1 MALLWLFVAVGLTG
15 WAVQRS
21 ARVGRL
27 AAPPR
32 YDDIQYFNDALRWLH
47 RWSELGPFDALLLFL
62 QDPPRA
68 PFPELLAAGAFA
80 IGGVDLAVPYLA
92 SFFIPWVALLWVGR
106 FASRAMTIERLLIGL
121 YVCTIPLLTVGV
133 TQFRPDP
140 FWGIVL
146 GGAMGLLLTE
156 PMVGA
161 STRHLIAVGASF
173 GAACLIKTS
182 TFPVTAA
189 ALCAGVVLGTIAD
202 RYARPADWSWRAAIR
217 AALIICATAALVVLP
232 YYALA
237 WRKIFDY
244 LYINALGRDVYIW
257 LTPGDR
263 WHHLTYYSFGPSGT
277 QMFGCQVPW
286 LLSMVAAGTVAAII
300 KAWAIGAPS
309 REPLVRLVAFTLG
322 VGVLYALPTI
332 VPTKS
337 PYFGAAFGAGLIFVT
352 VYSFVPLIEIFPQRV
367 GRVPVATV
375 ALVLLVAAG
384 ASAFRWPLAE
394 GRPGDPM
401 LADRTRLHRE
411 LVGALRAL
419 PPTAAP
425 RRLWVTAPAPITAAG
440 LQWMIDREG
449 LAVHVV
455 RKYREGD
462 LPALMREFADVD
474 LVFAQEEGGVYLSR
488 FAHHRMPAARMQGEI
503 LRALRERGDLR
514 IIATLREPGGK
525 ELYLFQRVRTG
536 AGLAE
541 DS

>member
-32 YDDIQYFNDALRWLH
+32 YDDIQYFNAALRWVH
-47 RWSELGPFDALLLFL
+47 RWNEFGPLDALTAFL

-156 PMVGA
+156 QIVGA
-161 STRHLIAVGASF
+161 TTRHLIAVGASF
-173 GAACLIKTS
+173 GVACLIKTS

-189 ALCAGVVLGTIAD
+189 ALCAGVVLGAIAD

-217 AALIICATAALVVLP
+217 SALIIGATAATVVLP

-237 WRKIFDY
+237 WRTIFDY
-244 LYINALGRDVYIW
+244 IHLNAVGRDVYIW
-257 LTPGDR
+257 LTPGD
-263 WHHLTYYSFGPSGT
+263 WWYHLTYYSFGGGGLT
-277 QMFGCQVPW
+277 MLGRQVPW
-286 LLSMVAAGTVAAII
+286 LLSMVAAGIVAAII
-300 KAWAIGAPS
+300 KAWAMGSPS

-337 PYFGAAFGAGLIFVT
+337 PYFGAAFGAGLIFLA
-352 VYSFVPLIEIFPQRV
+352 VYSIARLIEVFPQRV
-367 GRVPVATV
+367 GRVPAATG

-384 ASAFRWPLAE
+384 AAAFQWPLPE
-394 GRPGDPM
+394 QRPGDPM

-425 RRLWVTAPAPITAAG
+425 RRLWITAPAPITADG

-449 LAVHVV
+449 LAVQVV
-455 RKYREGD
+455 RKYREPD
-462 LPALMREFADVD
+462 LPALMRKFADVD
-474 LVFAQEEGGVYLSR
+474 LVFAQEEGGVYLSK

-514 IIATLREPGGK
+514 VTATLREPGGK
-525 ELYLFQRVRTG
+525 EFYLFQRCR
-536 AGLAE
+536 AGRG
-541 DS
+541 

>member
-1 MALLWLFVAVGLTG
+1 MALLWLCVAVGLTG

-21 ARVGRL
+21 AQVGRL

-32 YDDIQYFNDALRWLH
+32 YDDINYFNAALRWLH
-47 RWSELGPFDALLLFL
+47 RWNELGPLNALTAFL
-62 QDPPRA
+62 QNPPRA
-68 PFPELLAAGAFA
+68 PFPELLAAGSFA

-92 SFFIPWVALLWVGR
+92 SFFIPWVALLWASR
-106 FASRAMTIERLLIGL
+106 FASRAKTIERLLIGL

-156 PMVGA
+156 QMVGA
-161 STRHLIAVGASF
+161 GTRHLIAVGASF

-182 TFPVTAA
+182 TFPVTAI
-189 ALCAGVVLGTIAD
+189 ALMTGVVLGAIAD

-217 AALIICATAALVVLP
+217 SALIICATAALVVLP

-244 LYINALGRDVYIW
+244 IYINALGRDLYIW

-263 WHHLTYYSFGPSGT
+263 WYHLTYYSFGGAGT
-277 QMFGCQVPW
+277 QMFGRQVPW
-286 LLSMVAAGTVAAII
+286 LLSMVAAGIVAALI

-337 PYFGAAFGAGLIFVT
+337 PYFGAAFDAGLIFLA
-352 VYSFVPLIEIFPQRV
+352 VYSVARLIEIFPQRV
-367 GRVPVATV
+367 GRVPLATG

-384 ASAFRWPLAE
+384 AAAFRWPLAE
-394 GRPGDPM
+394 GRPGDPT
-401 LADRTRLHRE
+401 LADLTRLHEE
-411 LVGALRAL
+411 LVGTLRTL
-419 PPTAAP
+419 PPTPTP
-425 RRLWVTAPAPITAAG
+425 RRLWVTAPAPITAGA
-440 LQWMIDREG
+440 LQWMVDRER
-449 LAVHVV
+449 LAVRVV
-455 RKYREGD
+455 HDNREGD
-462 LPALMREFADVD
+462 LPALMRKFADID

-488 FAHHRMPAARMQGEI
+488 FAHQRMPAARMQGEI

>member
-1 MALLWLFVAVGLTG
+1 V
-15 WAVQRS
+15 
-21 ARVGRL
+21 
-27 AAPPR
+27 
-32 YDDIQYFNDALRWLH
+32 H
-47 RWSELGPFDALLLFL
+47 RWNELGPLDALTAFL

-68 PFPELLAAGAFA
+68 PFPELLAAGSFA

-92 SFFIPWVALLWVGR
+92 SFFIPWVALLWASR

-156 PMVGA
+156 QMVGA

-182 TFPVTAA
+182 TFPVTAI
-189 ALCAGVVLGTIAD
+189 ALMTAVVLGAIAD

-217 AALIICATAALVVLP
+217 SALIICVTAALVALP

-237 WRKIFDY
+237 WRKIFGY
-244 LYINALGRDVYIW
+244 IYINALARDVYIW
-257 LTPGDR
+257 LTPGD
-263 WHHLTYYSFGPSGT
+263 WWYHLAFYSFGGAGIT
-277 QMFGCQVPW
+277 MFGYQGP
-286 LLSMVAAGTVAAII
+286 LLLFLVAAGMVAARW
-300 KAWAIGAPS
+300 KARAMGGQA

-337 PYFGAAFGAGLIFVT
+337 PYFGAAFGAGLVFLA
-352 VYSFVPLIEIFPQRV
+352 VYSVVRLIEIFPQRV
-367 GRVPVATV
+367 GRVPVATG
-375 ALVLLVAAG
+375 ALLLLVAAG
-384 ASAFRWPLAE
+384 MSAFRWPLAE
-394 GRPGDPM
+394 GRPDDPM
-401 LADRTRLHRE
+401 LADLTRLHEE
-411 LVGALRAL
+411 LIGALRTL
-419 PPTAAP
+419 PPAPAP
-425 RRLWVTAPAPITAAG
+425 RRLWVTAPAPITADG

-455 RKYREGD
+455 HDYREPD
-462 LPALMREFADVD
+462 LPALMRKFADID

-488 FAHHRMPAARMQGEI
+488 WAHQRMPAARMQGEI
-503 LRALRERGDLR
+503 LGALRERGDLWV
-514 IIATLREPGGK
+514 IATLREPGGK
-525 ELYLFQRVRTG
+525 ELYLFQRDPAR
-536 AGLAE
+536 E
-541 DS
+541 KP